1 LPRRDLDNLLALAA
15 RARAAADAIAVSL
28 GHITERGVDLVDM
41 QVRLKGET
49 ARLASSLSGLGE
61 LVERQHFI
69 REAFSESLV
78 SLDEASHMLAS
89 AVFPSAVR
97 GLRPVNVK
105 LWDFQKIQLAHY
117 GRILEAVVRDKRI
130 SQAQQ
135 AKIETIGVGVI
146 DAFETVNAMLNE
158 LAEGRATDGPSLRQ
172 RLDRARKNLTRR
184 LEEAERRM
192 TAELKMFKPVI
203 TASTKIAGEVVE
215 LLDDVIVPIFPSH
228 QRLGLLSEAI
238 DLDLYDSLSGVQ
250 AFALLNI
257 AARMQATK
265 VGPRPLLS
273 KEYGIRVF
281 QVFPDRIYFEA
292 DKALIT
298 AVAADGDFASAPASL
313 HRFKEG
319 SYKQR
324 RFSKGNLQLCF
335 ASRAGGRVVVDADLD
350 LYREAIP
357 HLFGEVLVNHLTDSR
372 TNQFA
377 VRTILDEQGIPAIGG
392 FALLTA

>member
-1 LPRRDLDNLLALAA
+1 
-15 RARAAADAIAVSL
+15 
-28 GHITERGVDLVDM
+28 
-41 QVRLKGET
+41 
-49 ARLASSLSGLGE
+49 
-61 LVERQHFI
+61 
-69 REAFSESLV
+69 
-78 SLDEASHMLAS
+78 LAS
-89 AVFPSAVR
+89 AVFPSAVQ
-97 GLRPVNVK
+97 GLRLVNVK
-105 LWDFQKIQLAHY
+105 LWDFQKIQVAHY
-117 GRILEAVVRDKRI
+117 ARILEDVVRDKRI
-130 SQAQQ
+130 SQDQQ
-135 AKIETIGVGVI
+135 ARIELIGMGVI

-184 LEEAERRM
+184 LEEAEGKM
-192 TAELKMFKPVI
+192 TADLKMFKPVI
-203 TASTKIAGEVVE
+203 TASSKIAEKVVE
-215 LLDDVIVPIFPSH
+215 LLDDVIIPIFPAH
-228 QRLGLLSEAI
+228 ERLGLLAEVI
-238 DLDLYDSLSGVQ
+238 DLELYESLSGVQ

-265 VGPRPLLS
+265 VGSRPLLA
-273 KEYGIRVF
+273 KEYAIRVDR
-281 QVFPDRIYFEA
+281 VFPDRIYFQA

-298 AVAADGDFASAPASL
+298 AVAGDGDFASAPASL

-324 RFSKGNLQLCF
+324 RFSKGNLQLSF

-377 VRTILDEQGIPAIGG
+377 VRNILDEQGIPSIGG